1 MFCEKLRA
9 FSTNCH
15 ARQYISRP
23 DRIIFYPMWCRLS
36 PPVSVLA
43 AVLGLA
49 GPATMHGH
57 GDVHGAIVI
66 LTRAIADQPSKAAL
80 HFERASL
87 YAQFDHFPEA
97 LADLAIVETLQ
108 PVHDPALALRGN
120 ILRRSGKPAEA
131 RAVQETFL
139 KKMPQDA
146 RVRFDY
152 CQTLADLQETAAAL
166 RELDHLMAASPAPSP
181 DTVALRLRLTE
192 STDAAAAL
200 TWLETFLAKHPLPV
214 FQEEALRLE
223 IKLGRTAAAV
233 QRLDAM
239 IATAPR
245 PESLHLRKASLL
257 AATGDQAGAQS
268 AARAALTAIAR
279 LPVHLRSTRACTD
292 LAQQAKSILSP

>member
-1 MFCEKLRA
+1 MWRRA
-9 FSTNCH
+9 S
-15 ARQYISRP
+15 P
-23 DRIIFYPMWCRLS
+23 LIFLP
-36 PPVSVLA
+36 A

-49 GPATMHGH
+49 GPAAVHGH
-57 GDVHGAIVI
+57 GDVHEAIVI
-66 LTRAIADQPSKAAL
+66 LTRAIAEQPGKAAL
-80 HFERASL
+80 HLERASL

-97 LADLAIVETLQ
+97 IADLALVDTLL
-108 PVHDPALALRGN
+108 PGHDPALALRGN
-120 ILRRSGKPAEA
+120 VLRRSGKPAEA
-131 RAVQETFL
+131 RTVQEAIL
-139 KKMPQDA
+139 KKVPQDM

-166 RELDHLMAASPAPSP
+166 RELDHLMADSPPP
-181 DTVALRLRLTE
+181 PPVTVALRLRLTE

-200 TWLETFLAKHPLPV
+200 TWLETFLAKYPLPV
-214 FQEEALRLE
+214 FKEEALRLE
-223 IKLGRTAAAV
+223 IKLGRTPAAI

-245 PESLHLRKASLL
+245 PESLLLRKARLL

-292 LAQQAKSILSP
+292 LEQEARTLLPP